1 MIEWTTL
8 VAAVLGL
15 AVMWGERRARLRKRP
30 FGMPGNWVTRYRRE
44 NIYVR
49 YVYNEYPDILGHT
62 SPIGTATYFVEHGS
76 RSYSSLEDAK
86 EAIRNGS
93 WKRPKGEL

>member
-1 MIEWTTL
+1 MIEWATL

-15 AVMWGERRARLRKRP
+15 AVMWGERRARRRKRP
-30 FGMPGNWVTRYRRE
+30 FGMPGTWVTRYRRE
-44 NIYVR
+44 NIYAQHTYTQGPDSFD
-49 YVYNEYPDILGHT
+49 YV
-62 SPIGTATYFVEHGS
+62 SPTGTNVYFVAHGS
-76 RSYSSLEDAK
+76 REYMSLEDAK